1 MKMIKQNS
9 KNKTEKESTLTDDLY
24 IIATPIGNMGDITF
38 RAIEVLK
45 SVDAVLCEDTRTSGK
60 LLSYYGINTP
70 RIAYHEHNEREM
82 SRKIISMIKDEGK
95 KLALISDAGTPLIS
109 DPGYR
114 LLQECAENDISFTCV
129 PGACA
134 CIDAL
139 VLSALPTD
147 KFLFAGF
154 LPNKSSARKTAL
166 KEVEGITSTIIF
178 YETANRLL
186 ESLKDIREVLGERT
200 MAVARE
206 LTKKFEEAR
215 RDNVSELIDFYEKNG
230 DPKGEIVLVIEGA
243 EKDKIKFSP
252 QEIDKMILHE
262 IKTKSIKDAAAFV
275 AEQTGA
281 SKRDIYQRALELKD
295 K

>member
-1 MKMIKQNS
+1 MIEQKN
-9 KNKTEKESTLTDDLY
+9 KNKTNEESILTDDLY

-70 RIAYHEHNEREM
+70 RIAYHEHNEKEM
-82 SRKIISMIKDEGK
+82 SRKIISMIKDSGK

-114 LLQECAENDISFTCV
+114 LLRECAEAGVSFTSL

-139 VLSALPTD
+139 VLSAMPTD

-154 LPNKSSARKTAL
+154 LPNKSSARKTAI
-166 KEVEGITSTIIF
+166 KEIEDITSTVIF

-186 ESLKDIREVLGERT
+186 DSLKDIKEVLGERT
-200 MAVARE
+200 IAVTRE
-206 LTKKFEEAR
+206 LTKKFEEVR
-215 RDNVSELIDFYEKNG
+215 RGSLSELIDFYEKNG
-230 DPKGEIVLVIEGA
+230 NPRGEIVLILAGA
-243 EKDKIKFSP
+243 EKGKIKFS
-252 QEIDKMILHE
+252 QDDLDNMIVNEL
-262 IKTKSIKDAAAFV
+262 KNKSVKDASALV
-275 AEQTGA
+275 SEKTGV
-281 SKRDIYQRALELKD
+281 SKRDLYQRALELKG